1 MLQDWVFWI
10 DFSKIETC
18 LIVGDIDRTSRMWPS
33 LQHLEVDLL
42 VSGVE
47 EMKKM
52 EGTSKVDC
60 VYFHYTPIS
69 PSVNSQIFHATDSLL
84 EADGLIIYWEVNQT
98 IIGRFINK
106 VFGLKRA
113 VFNGLSQHDSQKILK
128 NAELRK
134 IEELVVYPSAVFP
147 KVIAKTSIIFRKF
160 SEWSENSKR
169 NYILSKLLKN
179 KLLSRLIYFYWP
191 VKLVVLRKNNMS

>member
-10 DFSKIETC
+10 DFSKIKTC
-18 LIVGDIDRTSRMWPS
+18 LFVGDIDQTNRIWPS
-33 LQHLEVDLL
+33 LQHLDVELS
-42 VSGVE
+42 VSGYDEV
-47 EMKKM
+47 KKKK
-52 EGTSKVDC
+52 GTSKVDC
-60 VYFHYTPIS
+60 IYFHHTPIF
-69 PSVNSQIFHATDSLL
+69 PSVNNQILHATYSFL

-134 IEELVVYPSAVFP
+134 IEELVVYPSAAFP

-179 KLLSRLIYFYWP
+179 KSLSRLIYFYWP
-191 VKLVVLRKNNMS
+191 VKLVVLQKNNMS